1 MKIFLFTN
9 QFPYGEG
16 EIFLAEELEFEKG
29 KNEMYICPV
38 DINTSYS
45 YESNIECIRNIK
57 LTKEMC
63 VTLIKGIICCKP
75 LFTELK
81 LLISKKNIHINT
93 VKKMIVAW
101 IRANL
106 IKTKILQLLNC
117 RSEENEPVILYSYWA
132 SHTAI
137 ALSLIKKRGV
147 KTLTRLHGID
157 LFEERHRFHYLPF
170 RNQIFSHI
178 DMICPIS
185 EEGEMYI
192 QKKYKLVDIAD
203 KCFVSRLGTKDHG
216 RNPYNGSNKELVVVS
231 CSSVIEVKRIHLI
244 LDTLKNFQGVK
255 IRWIHF
261 GDGILLKDIKKK
273 AENLNNSMNLK
284 CEFMGYREKEDIMKY
299 YSSYHIDL
307 FLNVSYSEGI
317 PVSIMEAMS
326 FGIPIIATDVGGVK
340 EIVENEK
347 SGWLIHR
354 DKVISDLENTI
365 NIYLNLDEK
374 DKINMHLY
382 ARKKWES
389 NFVAND
395 NYRKFYELIEEC
407 V

>member
-9 QFPYGEG
+9 QYPYGAG
-16 EIFLAEELEFEKG
+16 EIFLAEELEFGKE
-29 KNEMYICPV
+29 KNEIYICPV
-38 DINTSYS
+38 DIKISYS
-45 YESNIECIRNIK
+45 SESNTESLRNIR
-57 LTKEMC
+57 LTKKMW
-63 VTLIKGIICCKP
+63 VTFIKGMICCKP
-75 LFTELK
+75 LFTELR
-81 LLISKKNIHINT
+81 LLIYKKNVHFIT
-93 VKKMIVAW
+93 LKKMIIAW

-106 IKTKILQLLNC
+106 IKTKIMRILNC
-117 RSEENEPVILYSYWA
+117 RREVDESVVLYSYWA

-137 ALSLIKKRGV
+137 ALSLIDKKGV

-157 LFEERHRFHYLPF
+157 LFEERHKFHYLPF
-170 RNQIFSHI
+170 RNQIFCHI

-185 EEGEMYI
+185 KEGEIYI
-192 QKKYKLVDIAD
+192 QKNYESVDISN
-203 KCFVSRLGTKDHG
+203 KCFVSRLGTKDYG
-216 RNPYNGSNKELVVVS
+216 RNPYNISNKELVVVS

-244 LDTLKNFQGVK
+244 LETLKNFQEVQ

-261 GDGILLKDIKKK
+261 GDGILLKDIKRK
-273 AENLNNSMNLK
+273 AENLNNRMNLK
-284 CEFMGYREKEDIMKY
+284 CEFMGYTEKESIMQY
-299 YSSYHIDL
+299 YNSYHIDL

-317 PVSIMEAMS
+317 PVAIMEAMS
-326 FGIPIIATDVGGVK
+326 FGIPIVATDVGGVK

-354 DKVISDLENTI
+354 DRVICDLENTI
-365 NIYLNLDEK
+365 KIYLNLEEK
-374 DKINMHLY
+374 DKENMRLY

-389 NFVAND
+389 NFAAND